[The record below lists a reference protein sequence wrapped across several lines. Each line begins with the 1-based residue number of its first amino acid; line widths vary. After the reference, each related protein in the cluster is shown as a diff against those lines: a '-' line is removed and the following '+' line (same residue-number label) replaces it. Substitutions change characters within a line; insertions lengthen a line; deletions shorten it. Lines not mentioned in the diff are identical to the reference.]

1 MRYVCRHVSGVAILL
16 SVLLIGACATD
27 TRESTNQQLSR
38 AEATFTRFQSDP
50 EMNWFRNNVGRA
62 RAVLISPSITRAGF
76 VVGGS
81 GGDAL
86 LLARDDGGRWAGPAF
101 YNMGTASVGF
111 QAGVDQS
118 EVVIL
123 VMNEKALDALLS
135 RSVKLGGDASVAAG
149 PVGVGAS
156 GTVNADMITF
166 SRSKGLFAGVS
177 LEGAVISPDTNANS
191 AFYSSSATPSDILV
205 RHTVS
210 NPTATPLQQAL
221 SRSTTAVGRS
231 Q

>member
-1 MRYVCRHVSGVAILL
+1 M
-16 SVLLIGACATD
+16 
-27 TRESTNQQLSR
+27 
-38 AEATFTRFQSDP
+38 
-50 EMNWFRNNVGRA
+50 
-62 RAVLISPSITRAGF
+62 LISPSITRAGF

-177 LEGAVISPDTNANS
+177 LEGAVISPIPTQTARSIQVRRPRAIFLFDTLS
-191 AFYSSSATPSDILV
+191 APDRDAAPAGVVKINNGRRTIP
-205 RHTVS
+205 VS
-210 NPTATPLQQAL
+210 RTHIAARSGAKHVSFTLSLSGFAMGSPTRGARR
-221 SRSTTAVGRS
+221 RSFRY
-231 Q
+231 